1 MLKIV
6 LVAGTYLV
14 ALAVLV
20 TRVQRYS
27 VVWTVVLRV
36 LMTVTV
42 PERILL
48 LDLTTRVE
56 SVSVSVN

>member
-1 MLKIV
+1 MV
-6 LVAGTYLV
+6 LVAGMNLV

-20 TRVQRYS
+20 TSVQRNS
-27 VVWTVVLRV
+27 VVWTVVVLV

-48 LDLTTRVE
+48 LDRTTSVD